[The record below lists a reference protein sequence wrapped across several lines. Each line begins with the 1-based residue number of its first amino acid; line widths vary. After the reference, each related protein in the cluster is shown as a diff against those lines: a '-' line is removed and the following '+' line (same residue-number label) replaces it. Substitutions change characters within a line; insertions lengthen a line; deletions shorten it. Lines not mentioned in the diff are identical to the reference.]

1 MELIIFFLI
10 LVLGAALIAWII
22 QGCPAP
28 RRVDHYHYHRYKKST
43 DYERLWDLLV
53 NYNMHIVVDHG
64 PGVFRYD
71 EARRGN
77 DEYDKDRI
85 YGIGEHMKVSEGK
98 DHFVHYCAYKCIKF
112 FDLAD
117 EVTE

>member
-1 MELIIFFLI
+1 MEFIAVFLI

-28 RRVDHYHYHRYKKST
+28 RRVDHYHYHRYKVST

-53 NYNMHIVVDHG
+53 NQEMGIVVDHG

-71 EARRGN
+71 EARRG
-77 DEYDKDRI
+77 DEYCRDRI
-85 YGIGEHMKVSEGK
+85 YGIGYNGNISDGK
-98 DHFVHYCAYKCIKF
+98 DKFIHYCAFKDIKF
-112 FDLAD
+112 FDPAD